1 MIMLKKNLLVV
12 EDSALMRRVICD
24 IINSDARF
32 QAKDVCRD
40 GVEAYQQLK
49 THSYDAVIMDINM
62 PRMDGLELLKK
73 LQDEN
78 IKVTVIVA
86 SSLTTKDAETTILAM
101 ERGAVDF
108 VTKPNNIAE
117 ARGEDF
123 KQVLVAVLEAVLHVG
138 CYTHKPSSVISVRLP
153 GSRKLEAGGRGGK
166 KLIALACSTG
176 GPKSLQA
183 VIPLLKCGM
192 NAPMVVVQHMPAGFT
207 KSLADRLDEI
217 SEVSVKEAEEGEILR
232 PGRVYI
238 APGGKHMEIAQTAAG
253 HKIVLTD
260 KPAVG
265 GLKPY
270 ANYMYQSL
278 INSGFDEI
286 LCVVLTGM
294 GMDGTKGIEELSKH
308 KPVHVICQDQESS
321 VVYGMPKAAAEAG
334 LADEILPLTEV
345 AQSIMKSVGVR

>member
-1 MIMLKKNLLVV
+1 MKKNILVV
-12 EDSALMRRVICD
+12 DDSALMRRVICD

-40 GVEAYQQLK
+40 GVEAYERLRN
-49 THSYDAVIMDINM
+49 HSYDAVVMDINM

-73 LQDEN
+73 LQEEN
-78 IKVTVIVA
+78 IKVTVIVV
-86 SSLTTKDAETTILAM
+86 SSLTTKDAETTIQAM

-108 VTKPNNIAE
+108 VTKPSNLPE
-117 ARGEDF
+117 AKGEEF
-123 KQVLVAVLEAVLHVG
+123 KTALVNVLEAVLHMDGSAQKAAGTV
-138 CYTHKPSSVISVRLP
+138 TTIRKPGVRKTLSQ
-153 GSRKLEAGGRGGK
+153 GSRGGK

-176 GPKSLQA
+176 GPRALQS
-183 VIPLLKCGM
+183 VIPFLKREM
-192 NAPMVVVQHMPAGFT
+192 NAPMVLVQHMPAGFT
-207 KSLADRLDEI
+207 KSMADRLDEI
-217 SEVSVKEAEEGEILR
+217 SEVSVKEAEEGDVLR
-232 PGRVYI
+232 PGRVYV
-238 APGGKHMEIAQTAAG
+238 APGGKHMEIAQTAVG
-253 HKIVLTD
+253 HKIVLSD

-278 INSGFDEI
+278 VDSGFDEI

-308 KPVHVICQDQESS
+308 KPVHVICQDQESC

-345 AQSIMKSVGVR
+345 AQSIMKNVGVR